1 MSDISIQNQ
10 TQLMSAIAKH
20 ILGEA
25 TGLKITGSPDKVSAT
40 KNVIIA
46 SKKLYE
52 ELNLSKPQIENIFR
66 LVEEK
71 KAKAEIFENKTG
83 LRWTI

>member
-1 MSDISIQNQ
+1 MSELSRQSQ

-20 ILGEA
+20 ILGED
-25 TGLKITGSPDKVSAT
+25 TGLKITGTSDKVAAT
-40 KNVIIA
+40 KNAIIA
-46 SKKLYE
+46 SKNLYE
-52 ELNLSKPQIENIFR
+52 ELQLPSPQIENIFK

-71 KAKAEIFENKTG
+71 KTQAEIFEQKTG